1 MADRTPVAA
10 LSLSV
15 AVAAKGAPPDA
26 FVVWRGFEESIE
38 RAAAYGYD
46 GVELALKEAAEVDP
60 KALDRWLARAGLRV
74 SAISSGQVFAT
85 LGLTFTDPDPAM
97 RRQLVD
103 LFKGLMDLAADFG
116 GLVNVGRARG
126 SYRVDQP
133 RPETERL
140 FIDTSRELCDYG
152 RRRNVT
158 LMIEPVNRYEINF
171 VNSVEQGAELLARV
185 ERANIALMPDVF
197 HMNIEDAR
205 IGESLVRHGK
215 LVRYIHLADSN
226 RRVPGMGHIVFEEVF
241 AALRSVEYRGW
252 AAVEILPLPD
262 ADQAAEHAARTLRPM
277 IDRYNADIPR

>member
-1 MADRTPVAA
+1 MAEPTPLSA

-15 AVAAKGAPPDA
+15 AIAAKGAPPDA

-38 RAAAYGYD
+38 RASSCGYD

-60 KALDRWLARAGLRV
+60 KALDRWLARSGLRV

-85 LGLTFTDPDPAM
+85 LGLTFTDPDPAG
-97 RRQLVD
+97 RRRVVD
-103 LFKGLMDLAADFG
+103 VFKGLMDLAADFG
-116 GLVNVGRARG
+116 GLVNIGRARG

-140 FIDTSRELCDYG
+140 FIETARELCDYG
-152 RRRNVT
+152 KRRNVA

-171 VNSVEQGAELLARV
+171 INSVDQGAELLARV
-185 ERANIALMPDVF
+185 ERTNIGLMPDVF

-205 IGESLVRHGK
+205 IGESLVRNGR

-226 RRVPGMGHIVFEEVF
+226 RRAPGMGHLDFEEVF

-252 AAVEILPLPD
+252 ASVEILPLPD
-262 ADQAAEHAARTLRPM
+262 ADRAAEHAARTLRPM
-277 IDRYNADIPR
+277 IDRYNDTNPW

>member
-226 RRVPGMGHIVFEEVF
+226 RRAPGMGHIDFEEVF